1 MNEDKA
7 AVALRLSIRAIVGT
21 NPGDDGSLRNI
32 NTTIFPDGA
41 LCFVLANRALYNLDK
56 ESTATPDNSTVVL
69 PSVGPGRWVLLSQSA
84 GATSFVEIVGTA
96 VNDVTTSGTANFV
109 AIDDTNFDWQPTGA
123 PAGWALTVAGGL
135 ITYNGTET
143 VRARVT
149 FTGSV
154 FISAESGGTVWG
166 AVAHNGDLIGTDP
179 TTSFVL
185 GPQTTEAGAS
195 DLPQAITA
203 QRTLVLA
210 PGDTL
215 QIVVATDT
223 GENMILSRG
232 TMAVLLA

>member
-7 AVALRLSIRAIVGT
+7 AVALRLSIRATIGAT
-21 NPGDDGSLRNI
+21 PGEDGSLRNI
-32 NTTIFPDGA
+32 ITDIFPNGA
-41 LCFVLANRALYNLDK
+41 LCFVDENRALYNLDK
-56 ESTATPDNSTVVL
+56 ASTATPDNVSVVQ
-69 PSVGPGRWVLLSQSA
+69 PIAGPGRWLLLSQGA

-96 VNDVTTSGTANFV
+96 ENGVTTSGSANFLAV
-109 AIDDTNFDWQPTGA
+109 DDTNFDWQPTGA
-123 PAGWALTVAGGL
+123 PAGWALTVAGGV

-166 AVAHNGDLIGTDP
+166 AVSHNGDLIGTDP
-179 TTSFVL
+179 TTSFIL

-223 GENMILSRG
+223 GEDMILSRG